1 MLCKSI
7 MLTIEY
13 KSDELTN
20 VSYDNNNGG
29 GLVNYRRRKNEKL
42 IQVIVTGRKRFEL
55 IGHGAMKHTVRSTY

>member
-55 IGHGAMKHTVRSTY
+55 TGHGGMKHTVRSTY